1 MDSSVAIVNDLLV
14 QVHRSLL
21 QYAAESWPWA
31 AVNDLDTE
39 QHLLMTARRQEQV
52 VGRMV
57 AFLKERKH
65 PIDFGVYPYEY
76 TSLHFVS
83 LGFFL
88 NRLRES
94 EAAVLGE
101 LEAALPRLSEDLEAR
116 ELVQDAVGVQKEVLK
131 SLTEFHL
138 AGSEIGSAGE

>member
-1 MDSSVAIVNDLLV
+1 MDSSNSIVNDLLV

-31 AVNDLDTE
+31 ALNDLDTE

-101 LEAALPRLSEDLEAR
+101 LESALSQLADDSECLDV
-116 ELVQDAVGVQKEVLK
+116 VQDAIGVQKDVVK
-131 SLTEFHL
+131 SLSEFKISN
-138 AGSEIGSAGE
+138 SEVSSSN